1 MSIEIKA
8 PMTGKIISIVV
19 NSGDKV
25 NADDEIV
32 IMDAMKMEIPV
43 QSPADGTVKEI
54 MVKEGDSVKT
64 DQVLIVLE

>member
-8 PMTGKIISIVV
+8 PMTGKIISVVV

-25 NADDEIV
+25 HADDEVI

-43 QSPADGTVKEI
+43 YAPEEGTVKEI
-54 MVKEGDSVKT
+54 KVKEGDSVKT
-64 DQVLIVLE
+64 DQILMILE